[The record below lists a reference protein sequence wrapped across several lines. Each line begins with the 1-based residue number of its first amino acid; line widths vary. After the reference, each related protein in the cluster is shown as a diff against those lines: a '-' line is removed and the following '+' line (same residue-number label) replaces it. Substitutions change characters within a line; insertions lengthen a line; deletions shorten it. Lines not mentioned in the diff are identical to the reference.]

1 MLSSICRGLC
11 NPSRFFYDMDRSGN
25 LVETIPCHDE
35 INAMVTLLLWNT
47 HRTMQTEAPLCGCFV
62 KALISHVFLV
72 SKLCF
77 NIHTFLFLFWFLF
90 IDKYEFDTYHCY
102 WFLYFLYFVQLYMF
116 QLALQYMLYQFIVIY
131 KRIPN
136 DLKLGNTGKIY
147 INPGRW
153 IDSYVETFHSI
164 FVDWRKMK
172 KKKDAYI
179 LI

>member
-47 HRTMQTEAPLCGCFV
+47 HRTMQTEGRLHCLDV
-62 KALISHVFLV
+62 LWKLWYRMSFLV

-102 WFLYFLYFVQLYMF
+102 WLLYFLYFVQLYMF

-136 DLKLGNTGKIY
+136 DLRLGNTGKI
-147 INPGRW
+147 
-153 IDSYVETFHSI
+153 V
-164 FVDWRKMK
+164 
-172 KKKDAYI
+172 
-179 LI
+179 

>member
-25 LVETIPCHDE
+25 LVETTPCHDE

-102 WFLYFLYFVQLYMF
+102 WLLYFLYFVQLYMF

-172 KKKDAYI
+172 KKRCVHI